1 MIIGRKKVK
10 ILNYISDVV
19 HHYHDD
25 TFKSHFRMKRQ
36 TFSWLVQKLAPFL
49 EKDGPG
55 HPMLNPEK
63 SLLVTL
69 WLLAS
74 LETYRSVQIALTSA
88 FLQLYIH
95 LTK

>member
-1 MIIGRKKVK
+1 M
-10 ILNYISDVV
+10 

-69 WLLAS
+69 WLLAN
-74 LETYRSVQIALTSA
+74 LETYRSVADRFNISVSTALHTFDKIINVLCNISRDYLMA
-88 FLQLYIH
+88 L
-95 LTK
+95 